1 MKKYG
6 IIIAAVFL
14 IPLLMGFTCCH
25 EKMHHAFPF
34 FKGMDKEVKKL
45 NLTQVQQEKYNDI
58 RVRVKKDMKDR
69 FEQMHSEVENT
80 LKSDNP
86 DINALSVKIKQEI
99 SERPDMRI
107 VFIDYFMEFYNV
119 LNPDQQ
125 KTLLS
130 DISKKLKD
138 RPGLHA
144 SKSKHP
150 DQQSQ

>member
-6 IIIAAVFL
+6 IISAIFL

-45 NLTQVQQEKYNDI
+45 NLTQAQQEKYNDI
-58 RVRVKKDMKDR
+58 RTRVEKDIKER

-86 DINALSVKIKQEI
+86 DINALSVKLKQEI
-99 SERPDMRI
+99 SKRPDMRI
-107 VFIDYFMEFYNV
+107 GFIDYFMEFYNV

-125 KTLLS
+125 KALFS